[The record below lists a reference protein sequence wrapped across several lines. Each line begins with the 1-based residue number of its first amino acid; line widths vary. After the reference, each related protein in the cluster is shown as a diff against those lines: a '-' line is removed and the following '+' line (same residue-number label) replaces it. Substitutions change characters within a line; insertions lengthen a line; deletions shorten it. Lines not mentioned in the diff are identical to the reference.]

1 MWQIDTHEIMLHNT
15 TMAKIKPKSQQ
26 SARIHCRVSH
36 DLKDQ
41 VESAARIC
49 GQSLTAFTETALAE
63 KAHQVLQEQER
74 ILLSQ
79 KAFQAFME
87 AIHAPP
93 PPPSAK
99 LLAAVRDYQRKRSS

>member
-1 MWQIDTHEIMLHNT
+1 
-15 TMAKIKPKSQQ
+15 MARVKPESQA

-36 DLKDQ
+36 ELKDQ

-74 ILLSQ
+74 ITLSQ
-79 KAFQAFME
+79 KAFQAFLE
-87 AIHAPP
+87 AIQAPP
-93 PPPSAK
+93 AAPSAK
-99 LLAAVRDYQRKRSS
+99 LLAAVRDYQRKRSIC

>member
-1 MWQIDTHEIMLHNT
+1 
-15 TMAKIKPKSQQ
+15 MAKIKSDSQQ

-36 DLKDQ
+36 SLKDQ

-49 GQSLTAFTETALAE
+49 GQSLTAFTEAALAE

-87 AIHAPP
+87 AVHAPP
-93 PPPSAK
+93 PPPSPK
-99 LLAAVRDYQRKRSS
+99 LLAAVGDYQHKRSL